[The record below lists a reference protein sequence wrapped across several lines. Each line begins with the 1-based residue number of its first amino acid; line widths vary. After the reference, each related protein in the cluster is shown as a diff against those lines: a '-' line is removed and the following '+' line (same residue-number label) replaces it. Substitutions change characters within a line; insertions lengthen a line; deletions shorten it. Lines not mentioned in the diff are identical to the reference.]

1 MTLSRPVEIL
11 LVEDNPGDARLT
23 FEALRDGKFPSN
35 IHHVI
40 DGEQAMRYL
49 RKQAP
54 YGEAVTPDIV
64 LLDLNL
70 PRKNGREVLQDM
82 RDDPVLRAI
91 PVVALTTSSARDDVN
106 ACYSLGANAYM
117 VKPVEFDR
125 FVEAVRVF
133 EDFWLKIVALPKP

>member
-1 MTLSRPVEIL
+1 MAVKRPIEIL

-23 FEALRDGKFPSN
+23 FEALKDGRIVNN
-35 IHHVI
+35 IHHVT
-40 DGEQAMRYL
+40 DGEQAMQFL
-49 RKQAP
+49 RKQGPFVDAP
-54 YGEAVTPDIV
+54 TPDIV

-82 RDDPVLRAI
+82 KTEETLRGI

-106 ACYSLGANAYM
+106 ACYALGANAYV

-125 FVEAVRVF
+125 FLDVVRAF
-133 EDFWLKIVALPKP
+133 EDFWLKSAALPRH